1 MQVAPGLS
9 ARSTNGAGNAKPR
22 QRQHGEFAMSLAQI
36 AASELSLAF
45 GAALGC
51 LLITIFMVTMQRK
64 LSRLR
69 ADFKLLSDE
78 VTHLRLAEEHR
89 LMMEINAPS
98 KNARKK
104 KADNADLEPAETA
117 APPIVPAH
125 LDIPANTSQD
135 VSDPKHWRD
144 CAAQMRAMSDCTK
157 DAETKAT
164 MLKLADDYD
173 ALAERCGPPASTSH
187 H

>member
-1 MQVAPGLS
+1 
-9 ARSTNGAGNAKPR
+9 
-22 QRQHGEFAMSLAQI
+22 
-36 AASELSLAF
+36 
-45 GAALGC
+45 
-51 LLITIFMVTMQRK
+51 MVTMQRK

-69 ADFKLLSDE
+69 ADFKLLSYE
-78 VTHLRLAEEHR
+78 VTHLKLAEEHR

-125 LDIPANTSQD
+125 LDIPANTSEHI
-135 VSDPKHWRD
+135 SDPKHWRD
-144 CAAQMRAMSDCTK
+144 RAAQMRVMSDWMK
-157 DAETKAT
+157 DADTRAT
-164 MLKLADDYD
+164 MLKLANDYD

>member
-1 MQVAPGLS
+1 
-9 ARSTNGAGNAKPR
+9 
-22 QRQHGEFAMSLAQI
+22 MSLAQI
-36 AASELSLAF
+36 AASEWSLVF

-78 VTHLRLAEEHR
+78 VTHFKMAEEHR
-89 LMMEINAPS
+89 LMMEINAP
-98 KNARKK
+98 RK
-104 KADNADLEPAETA
+104 KADHANLETGQTA
-117 APPIVPAH
+117 APSVVPAH
-125 LDIPANTSQD
+125 LDVPANA

-144 CAAQMRAMSDCTK
+144 CAEQMRVMSDWTK

-173 ALAERCGPPASTSH
+173 ALAERGGAPASTSH